1 VRATLQDG
9 SYPRP
14 MLCREH
20 WISLDGT
27 WEFGYDDDDEGV
39 AARWFDQSASGPF
52 TRQIRVPYPP
62 ESPAS
67 LIGDRQIHPVV
78 WYRRRIPRESLPNG
92 RDGHRVLIHFGA
104 VDFRAQV
111 WFDGQLI
118 CRHVGGQTPFTA
130 DVTQAMAAGTD
141 EYVLVVRAEDH
152 PDDLEQPRG
161 KRALRLLEQ
170 PRFRSAFDLLMLRA
184 QLGLAP
190 AEIAA
195 WWTQLQAVAPEQ
207 RPALLDTL
215 TKPRGPASLAG
226 ESAVDAGVA
235 APERSAPR
243 RRRRRRYRGPA

>member
-1 VRATLQDG
+1 QRWHELGAIVEACDRTLRA
-9 SYPRP
+9 
-14 MLCREH
+14 
-20 WISLDGT
+20 
-27 WEFGYDDDDEGV
+27 
-39 AARWFDQSASGPF
+39 AS
-52 TRQIRVPYPP
+52 TRVT
-62 ESPAS
+62 
-67 LIGDRQIHPVV
+67 
-78 WYRRRIPRESLPNG
+78 IPR
-92 RDGHRVLIHFGA
+92 RVALG
-104 VDFRAQV
+104 
-111 WFDGQLI
+111 
-118 CRHVGGQTPFTA
+118 
-130 DVTQAMAAGTD
+130 
-141 EYVLVVRAEDH
+141 VREMYGLQ
-152 PDDLEQPRG
+152 PRLEQPRG